1 MVIRPLALA
10 FVLVLASCSSS
21 SSSNGPDN
29 DAGGNADA
37 GDGTDAASSN
47 DGSDAA
53 ASDDAGS
60 TKDDAGST
68 PPTNLT
74 VTTITPDQAIDPAY
88 AGVLANGNLILT
100 EGKAL
105 RAIEMEPSGKVV
117 HVNSTDFT
125 GFEWPRSIAVDDA
138 GQVYVAGYQA
148 IHSFAKG
155 PSDPHITYVSATAEK
170 QSFEWIAWGGKPRK
184 LWALTG
190 PNPVSPKMQFV
201 RYDAATTTAG
211 GAPTVVYEVDRFSVM
226 SFAVNDANE
235 IFAVDSNSC
244 RIRKVSGGAVVTV
257 IAGKPA
263 ADQGVCN
270 IGSAYEDDAAGNLTM
285 PQAGSLGWDPT
296 GTKLLLSG
304 ATKIVDVSERADGR
318 SKGDLLHAFEGTV
331 GNESFAATKD
341 ALYVVD
347 RTNHDVKKLAF

>member
-1 MVIRPLALA
+1 MLIRPLGLA
-10 FVLVLASCSSS
+10 FVVVLASCSSS
-21 SSSNGPDN
+21 SSSNDAPGG
-29 DAGGNADA
+29 DAGGD
-37 GDGTDAASSN
+37 TDAASN
-47 DGSDAA
+47 AG
-53 ASDDAGS
+53 DDAGS
-60 TKDDAGST
+60 SKDDAGSPKDDASSP

-74 VTTITPDQAIDPAY
+74 VTTITPDQALDPAY
-88 AGVLANGNLILT
+88 VGVLKNGNLILT

-105 RAIEMEPSGKVV
+105 RAVEMEPTGKVV
-117 HVNSTDFT
+117 HVNTTDFT

-138 GQVYVAGYQA
+138 GQVYIAGYQA

-155 PSDPHITYVSATAEK
+155 PSDPHVTYVSATTEK
-170 QSFEWIAWGGKPRK
+170 QSFEWIAWGGTPKR

-201 RYDAATTTAG
+201 RYDAATPTSG

-235 IFAVDSNSC
+235 IFTVDSNTC
-244 RIRKVSGGAVVTV
+244 RIRKVSAGAVVTV

-263 ADQGVCN
+263 AEQGVCN
-270 IGSAYEDDAAGNLTM
+270 IGSAYGDDTDGHLTM

-318 SKGDLLHAFEGTV
+318 SKGDLLHAFDETV